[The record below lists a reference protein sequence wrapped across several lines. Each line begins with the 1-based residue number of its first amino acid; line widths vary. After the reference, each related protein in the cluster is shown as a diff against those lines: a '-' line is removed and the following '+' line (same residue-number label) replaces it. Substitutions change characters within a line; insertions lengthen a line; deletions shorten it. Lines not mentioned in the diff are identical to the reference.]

1 MTDKI
6 QDKQQPNCML
16 SKRRT
21 GMSPILPMLLFI
33 ALLTSSLAAAVD
45 GVMRAEQQAQQ
56 LVDQALAETMS
67 QYESFRIDAD
77 TIRDYRSHIKLAA
90 LRDTAFIAVAASAD
104 DRQGNLALEARTGL
118 TLVHLWQLSDQK
130 ASGILAAL
138 AAMWAMASLLLARH
152 RQSTQPLVAASPGGV
167 QWLRYDAMNCRFCYK
182 ETELALTPMQHDL
195 VQLFIQAPD
204 PRLPQHVICER
215 LWPKK
220 PDASATLYTLVRR
233 LKQTLAESTDLYV
246 ECDRGQAYRLTSA
259 GSQVTCP

>member
-6 QDKQQPNCML
+6 QDKQQPNCKL

-118 TLVHLWQLSDQK
+118 TLVHLWQLSDQR
-130 ASGILAAL
+130 ASGLLAAL
-138 AAMWAMASLLLARH
+138 ASLWLAASLIIIRRQRPLLV
-152 RQSTQPLVAASPGGV
+152 LAAPATAGLD
-167 QWLRYDAMNCRFCYK
+167 QLTYDALTHRFVVSGR
-182 ETELALTPMQHDL
+182 ELNLTPMQHDL
-195 VQLFIQAPD
+195 LQLFIQAPD
-204 PRLPQHVICER
+204 HRLPQHVICER

-259 GSQVTCP
+259 GSQVTRP